1 MNLMIGTIRSVLNS
15 VVARAALAVCIGFVI
30 LAMVGCDG
38 GLPFAPTPTQK
49 LERGLGELTG
59 AEVARQVAPAWED
72 MLRNAKEVEAAGAA
86 KDFERIHKAYQAT
99 HAALKRA
106 VDDTIQR
113 LESAPDQSWRKK
125 LLAELTVG
133 GDTEAESKEY
143 VRDLFPE
150 PSYGSD
156 DPDFESWLT
165 RMAIEHPRES
175 GEIAR
180 LAVEMKYD
188 SMRLG
193 LFFSTA
199 IGSEAMKTIGEAY
212 EGFRDGGRS
221 AEK

>member
-1 MNLMIGTIRSVLNS
+1 MNLMIGTFRSVLNS
-15 VVARAALAVCIGFVI
+15 VIARTAISVCIGLVI
-30 LAMVGCDG
+30 WAMVGCDG

-59 AEVARQVAPAWED
+59 AEVARQVTPAWEE
-72 MLRNAKEVEAAGAA
+72 MLRHAREVEQAGAA
-86 KDFERIHKAYQAT
+86 KDFDRLLKSYQAT
-99 HAALKRA
+99 HAALKLA

-133 GDTEAESKEY
+133 GDSEAESKEY
-143 VRDLFPE
+143 IRDLFPD

-156 DPDFESWLT
+156 DPEFESWLT
-165 RMAIEHPRES
+165 RMAIEHPRQA

-193 LFFSTA
+193 IFFSAA
-199 IGSEAMKTIGEAY
+199 IGSEAMKTMGEAY

-221 AEK
+221 AGN